1 MPENRVKRNIGT
13 HKVAVTPSLR
23 ENPIDKKLI
32 ELQQDGWKIISV
44 FNIPYKEYEPRE
56 GYFDSVQ
63 FAIIAEHE

>member
-1 MPENRVKRNIGT
+1 MVRSFEVKAYNQCLLRVITSVLN
-13 HKVAVTPSLR
+13 
-23 ENPIDKKLI
+23 EKLI

>member
-1 MPENRVKRNIGT
+1 MVRSFGVKAYD
-13 HKVAVTPSLR
+13 KCSLR
-23 ENPIDKKLI
+23 VITSVLNEKLI

-44 FNIPYKEYEPRE
+44 FNIPYNEYEPRD

>member
-1 MPENRVKRNIGT
+1 MVRSFGVRAYNQC
-13 HKVAVTPSLR
+13 SLR
-23 ENPIDKKLI
+23 VIASVLNEKLI

-44 FNIPYKEYEPRE
+44 FNIHYKEYEPRE